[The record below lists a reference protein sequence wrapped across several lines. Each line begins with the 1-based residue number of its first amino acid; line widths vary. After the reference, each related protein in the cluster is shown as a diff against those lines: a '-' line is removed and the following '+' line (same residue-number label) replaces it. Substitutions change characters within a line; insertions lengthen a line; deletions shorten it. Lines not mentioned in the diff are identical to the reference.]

1 MALDMRRAAGFDV
14 PRYWA
19 CGFKGMPALAIE
31 RFDRDG
37 QNTLL
42 CTETLSSILASGMGL
57 KNHYDYRYDLIA
69 KAIDQSTE

>member
-37 QNTLL
+37 QSTP
-42 CTETLSSILASGMGL
+42 CRVRDWPA
-57 KNHYDYRYDLIA
+57 RYL
-69 KAIDQSTE
+69 Q